1 MTWRRRKSREHDLER
16 ELRAHLDLETAEHL
30 EAGLPPEAAHY
41 AAQRALGNT
50 ALLKE
55 EVREMWGWTRF
66 EQFWQDLLRDS
77 HLRQEPRLHAGR
89 RSDAGIRHRS
99 HVCHLQRSLWRPA
112 P

>member
-50 ALLKE
+50 ALLAVYHTNCACAIDPNLCE
-55 EVREMWGWTRF
+55 TG
-66 EQFWQDLLRDS
+66 
-77 HLRQEPRLHAGR
+77 
-89 RSDAGIRHRS
+89 
-99 HVCHLQRSLWRPA
+99 VCKKQAPPKKPA
-112 P
+112 PPKK